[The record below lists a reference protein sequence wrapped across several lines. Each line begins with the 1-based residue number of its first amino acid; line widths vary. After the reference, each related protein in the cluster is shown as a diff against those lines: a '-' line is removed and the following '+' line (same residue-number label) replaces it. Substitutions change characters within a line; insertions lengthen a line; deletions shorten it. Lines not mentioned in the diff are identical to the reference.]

1 MFLVFWSLTA
11 SEEIL
16 NILEEQFAEL
26 KDKVK
31 ELFQKALVGD
41 KIMEWIKKINKSK
54 DLKTNMSIFI
64 KKENQYLKEEM
75 LVIY

>member
-1 MFLVFWSLTA
+1 MFLVFWSLIA

-41 KIMEWIKKINKSK
+41 KIME
-54 DLKTNMSIFI
+54 
-64 KKENQYLKEEM
+64 
-75 LVIY
+75 

>member
-1 MFLVFWSLTA
+1 MFLVFWSLIA

-26 KDKVK
+26 KDMVK

>member
-1 MFLVFWSLTA
+1 MFLVFWSLIA